1 MKKEPTAEASAKY
14 GKRRRL
20 SLLSFRSFLKF
31 HLCPFPWNPK
41 KTRSAEENQRA
52 LSISRR
58 NSTQSLLP
66 IRKWLSPLGSC
77 PDPLARLPFWSLNL
91 FSPAF
96 VLLIGSI
103 GKMLRFFVL
112 FLFEKEFSRCLS
124 HAIFLLTL
132 LFVFACGAVECGWL
146 IYYVFVFRFISFA
159 GVCWAKCSSI
169 GVCYSISF
177 LCESGWHCSCSL
189 KGWWWVLNCYR
200 SFYRLVDWW
209 YILFF

>member
-66 IRKWLSPLGSC
+66 IRKWLSPLASC

-124 HAIFLLTL
+124 HAIFLLTVVVCFCVRCGGVWMIDL
-132 LFVFACGAVECGWL
+132 LRFCFSIYFFCRCVLGKVF
-146 IYYVFVFRFISFA
+146 FD
-159 GVCWAKCSSI
+159 
-169 GVCYSISF
+169 
-177 LCESGWHCSCSL
+177 
-189 KGWWWVLNCYR
+189 R
-200 SFYRLVDWW
+200 SMLFHLVPLRKRLA
-209 YILFF
+209 LLLQP